1 MHKVLIT
8 GATGFVG
15 QHLMSVLPQDRTR
28 VTLRHTDS
36 IVPLGCE
43 SVTVGDINQHTD
55 WSVALND
62 VECVVHLAG
71 VVHVMKPTAKD
82 ERRFYEVN
90 VLGTERLAAAAANHG
105 VKRFVFL
112 SSVKVNGEATF
123 DRPFAA
129 GDPCNPSDDYA
140 RSKYS
145 AEQLLFA
152 IARKMGMEV
161 IVIRAPL
168 IYGPGVR
175 ANFLKL
181 LSWVYRGVPLPL
193 GCVKNRRSLVSVWN
207 LCDLVRTIIGL
218 PKIASGVLMVSDG
231 FDLSTPE
238 LVEYLAG
245 SMNRSPRLV
254 RVPVP
259 ILKFAAA
266 LAGKSAEVSR
276 LCGSLA
282 VDISDVKQQLCW
294 TPPLS
299 IEEGM
304 SQTAKWYMKML
315 LEQHE

>member
-1 MHKVLIT
+1 
-8 GATGFVG
+8 
-15 QHLMSVLPQDRTR
+15 
-28 VTLRHTDS
+28 
-36 IVPLGCE
+36 
-43 SVTVGDINQHTD
+43 VGDINQYTD

-71 VVHVMKPTAKD
+71 LAHVMKPTAED

-90 VLGTERLAAAAANHG
+90 VLGTERLAFAAANQG
-105 VKRFVFL
+105 VRRFVFL
-112 SSVKVNGEATF
+112 SSVKVNGESTF
-123 DRPFAA
+123 DQPFTAS
-129 GDPCNPSDDYA
+129 DPCNPSDDYGK
-140 RSKYS
+140 SKYR
-145 AEQLLFA
+145 AEQVLFD
-152 IARKMGMEV
+152 IAKKTGMEV
-161 IVIRAPL
+161 IVIRPPL

-181 LSWVYRGVPLPL
+181 LSWVYGGIPLPL
-193 GCVKNRRSLVSVWN
+193 GCVKNARSLVSVWN
-207 LCDLVRTIIGL
+207 LCDLIRTIIEV
-218 PKIASGVLMVSDG
+218 PRIASGVLMVSDG
-231 FDLSTPE
+231 VDLSTPS
-238 LVEYLAG
+238 LIKHIARA
-245 SMNRSPRLV
+245 MNKVPRLMTI
-254 RVPVP
+254 PVP
-259 ILKFAAA
+259 ILKLAGT